1 MAKPQV
7 IDRIT
12 GKVSGFIII
21 CKLYIRM
28 KIREEAAENLETGIL
43 EYEIA
48 EEFLADIKK
57 EFSRDGKSSR
67 IEEIRVERKNNKRIC
82 TRV

>member
-12 GKVSGFIII
+12 GRVSEFIIT

-28 KIREEAAENLETGIL
+28 KIREETAENLEIGIL

-48 EEFLADIKK
+48 EK
-57 EFSRDGKSSR
+57 FSRDGKSSR